1 MARLKTCRST
11 GRFASGIGRRPQTG
25 ALPGS
30 QSGDPWWNDVDQEV
44 TGVNRAQL
52 PSGIATGIGSLPH
65 RDADAAAEFALSTL
79 ELPAIPT
86 LPKRSPAE
94 GMIPQA
100 LVGLAGI
107 TVGQYGSIAVDAS
120 SFDPEAPV
128 ITDLA
133 HDAFGGWRAFL
144 AAAAGRRGAGKWQF
158 VGPVPLG
165 LALVRAGLSSE
176 VAFDVAVRAVR
187 CRVRDLVEHVAET
200 LPGCRQVVF
209 IDEPA
214 LAELMAVGFPIAPDT
229 AVDMVSA
236 ALAAIE
242 PVAVTGLHVCAN
254 ADIAS
259 LVSIGPDVL
268 SVPVDERLVE
278 SAGYMA
284 RFLADGGT
292 ISWGE
297 ISTEGPIAMSAERP
311 WRKLSDLWC
320 ELMHHGADT
329 AQLRQQ
335 SIIAP
340 ECGLG
345 THTPAVAERVYRLT
359 AEVSQ
364 RVRDQSMATR
374 FSLGA

>member
-1 MARLKTCRST
+1 MSAK
-11 GRFASGIGRRPQTG
+11 
-25 ALPGS
+25 
-30 QSGDPWWNDVDQEV
+30 EV
-44 TGVNRAQL
+44 TVNRAQL

-107 TVGQYGSIAVDAS
+107 TVGQYGSIAFDAAA
-120 SFDPEAPV
+120 FDPEAPV

-133 HDAFGGWRAFL
+133 HDAFAGWRAFL
-144 AAAAGRRGAGKWQF
+144 AAAAGRKAPVKWQF
-158 VGPVPLG
+158 VVPVTLG
-165 LALVRAGLSSE
+165 LALVSAGLE
-176 VAFDVAVRAVR
+176 TDVAFEVSVRAVR
-187 CRVRDLVEHVAET
+187 CRVRQLVDHVAAT

-209 IDEPA
+209 IDEPT
-214 LAELMAVGFPIAPDT
+214 LDDLMAVGFPIAPDT
-229 AVDMVSA
+229 AVDLVSA

-242 PVAVTGLHVCAN
+242 PVVVTGLHVCAT

-259 LVSIGPDVL
+259 LVAIGPDVL

-278 SAGYMA
+278 SAGYLA
-284 RFLADGGT
+284 RFLGDGGT
-292 ISWGE
+292 VAWGA
-297 ISTEGPIAMSAERP
+297 ISTEGPIPMSAERP
-311 WRKLSDLWC
+311 WRRLSELWC
-320 ELMHHGADT
+320 ELVQHGADP

-335 SIIAP
+335 SIITP

-345 THTPAVAERVYRLT
+345 THTPAVAERVYRLA
-359 AEVSQ
+359 AELSE

>member
-1 MARLKTCRST
+1 MSAK
-11 GRFASGIGRRPQTG
+11 
-25 ALPGS
+25 
-30 QSGDPWWNDVDQEV
+30 EV
-44 TGVNRAQL
+44 TVNRAQL

-107 TVGQYGSIAVDAS
+107 TVGQYGSIAFDAAA
-120 SFDPEAPV
+120 FDPEAPV

-133 HDAFGGWRAFL
+133 HDAFAGWRAFL
-144 AAAAGRRGAGKWQF
+144 AAAAGRKAPVKWQF
-158 VGPVPLG
+158 VGPVTLG
-165 LALVRAGLSSE
+165 LALVRAGLE
-176 VAFDVAVRAVR
+176 TDVAFEVSVRAVR
-187 CRVRDLVEHVAET
+187 CRVRQLVDHVAAT

-209 IDEPA
+209 IDEPT
-214 LAELMAVGFPIAPDT
+214 LDDLMAVGFPIAPDT
-229 AVDMVSA
+229 AVDLVSA

-242 PVAVTGLHVCAN
+242 PVVVTGLHVCAT

-259 LVSIGPDVL
+259 LVAIGPDVL

-278 SAGYMA
+278 SAGYLA
-284 RFLADGGT
+284 RFLGDGGT
-292 ISWGE
+292 VAWGA
-297 ISTEGPIAMSAERP
+297 ISTEGPIPMSAERP
-311 WRKLSDLWC
+311 WRRLSELWC
-320 ELMHHGADT
+320 ELVQHGADP

-335 SIIAP
+335 SIITP

-345 THTPAVAERVYRLT
+345 THTPAVAERVYRLA
-359 AEVSQ
+359 AELSE

>member
-1 MARLKTCRST
+1 M
-11 GRFASGIGRRPQTG
+11 
-25 ALPGS
+25 
-30 QSGDPWWNDVDQEV
+30 
-44 TGVNRAQL
+44 NRAQL

-107 TVGQYGSIAVDAS
+107 TVGQYGSIAFDAAG
-120 SFDPEAPV
+120 FDPEAPV

-133 HDAFGGWRAFL
+133 HDAFAGWRAFL
-144 AAAAGRRGAGKWQF
+144 AAAAGRKAPVKWQF
-158 VGPVPLG
+158 VGPVTLG
-165 LALVRAGLSSE
+165 LALVRAGLE
-176 VAFDVAVRAVR
+176 TDVAFEVSVRAVR
-187 CRVRDLVEHVAET
+187 CRVRQLVDHVAKT

-209 IDEPA
+209 IDEPT
-214 LAELMAVGFPIAPDT
+214 LDELMAVGFPIAPDT
-229 AVDMVSA
+229 AVDLVSA

-242 PVAVTGLHVCAN
+242 PVVVTGLHVCAT

-259 LVSIGPDVL
+259 LVAIGPDVL

-278 SAGYMA
+278 SAGYLA
-284 RFLADGGT
+284 RFLGDGGT
-292 ISWGE
+292 VAWGA
-297 ISTEGPIAMSAERP
+297 ISTEGPIPMSAERP
-311 WRKLSDLWC
+311 WRRLSELWC
-320 ELMHHGADT
+320 ELVQHGADP

-335 SIIAP
+335 SIITP

-345 THTPAVAERVYRLT
+345 THTPAVAERVYRLA
-359 AEVSQ
+359 AELSE